1 MNKKYFPPMYV
12 ILILIIWS
20 LSTLGSWLMGM
31 FIVEAMLLQ
40 VVVISI
46 GITILFFMFKLFS
59 LLDKYEE
66 WRNKE

>member
-31 FIVEAMLLQ
+31 FIVDAILLQ
-40 VVVISI
+40 AAVISV
-46 GITILFFMFKLFS
+46 GIIILFFAFQLFTV
-59 LLDKYEE
+59 LDKYEE
-66 WRNKE
+66 WRKK